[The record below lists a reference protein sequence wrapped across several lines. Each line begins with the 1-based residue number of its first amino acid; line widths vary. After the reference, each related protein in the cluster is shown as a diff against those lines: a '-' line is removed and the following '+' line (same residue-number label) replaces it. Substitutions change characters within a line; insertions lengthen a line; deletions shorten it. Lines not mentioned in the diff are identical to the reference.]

1 MRTAKLFPV
10 AADVFFRRRRKQEH
24 RSDDRRAYREEF
36 EIFHVLH
43 LLKQKFPEDAA
54 SSGNNKPCGIFFH
67 PDFTVGTGITPVPAA
82 HAARG
87 LYRRSGISPCPE
99 DTYSLLSQYSII
111 ISYICKSIIFNI
123 LYFYLYTPTDK
134 VFKSFLSSIL

>member
-1 MRTAKLFPV
+1 MLSLRNLDLHELAVLLNGHV
-10 AADVFFRRRRKQEH
+10 
-24 RSDDRRAYREEF
+24 
-36 EIFHVLH
+36 FHVLH

-99 DTYSLLSQYSII
+99 DNNVIARIAPFDNREIKY
-111 ISYICKSIIFNI
+111 
-123 LYFYLYTPTDK
+123 YTCLK
-134 VFKSFLSSIL
+134 NRGG